1 MGKYCLPLISKPLN
15 CKKVMKRQGRLPILL
30 FALFFCAPSLY
41 AHGGRTIDQDRCVFR
56 TGGMLMHFTAYQPST
71 SVKDELCRDL
81 PSTNS
86 TIVIIDLVDEA
97 LRNIPIN
104 IVVKSEAEEA
114 ITVFQ
119 TPGYKIFPTGT
130 TSFSMSALAA
140 GKYSLNISLDQASK
154 HSHNG
159 QVGHETGAF
168 LFQVTSKA
176 SDGSPEGL
184 FEKYKWI
191 LFLLTFGYIIYFL
204 SSKYKNK

>member
-1 MGKYCLPLISKPLN
+1 MVKELSMRSMGKYCLPLISKPLN

-71 SVKDELCRDL
+71 SVKDELCREL

-104 IVVKSEAEEA
+104 IVVKREAVIRYSQQA
-114 ITVFQ
+114 QPAFQ
-119 TPGYKIFPTGT
+119 CQH
-130 TSFSMSALAA
+130 L
-140 GKYSLNISLDQASK
+140 Q
-154 HSHNG
+154 
-159 QVGHETGAF
+159 Q
-168 LFQVTSKA
+168 
-176 SDGSPEGL
+176 GSTL
-184 FEKYKWI
+184 
-191 LFLLTFGYIIYFL
+191 
-204 SSKYKNK
+204 